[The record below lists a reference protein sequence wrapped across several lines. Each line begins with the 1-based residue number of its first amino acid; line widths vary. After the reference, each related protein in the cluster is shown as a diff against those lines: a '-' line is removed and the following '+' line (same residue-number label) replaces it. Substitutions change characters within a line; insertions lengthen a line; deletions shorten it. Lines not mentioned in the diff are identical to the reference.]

1 MCDALSPSGFFVGL
15 VVGLVFLGLVVL
27 GLVVLGFVVL
37 GFVVV
42 VVLGLAGHTA
52 EIRGSSFRTK
62 YVASGSVVGQP
73 FLQSRSPTTSKFFF
87 SRIMLDVSNHTSPA
101 VALHTN

>member
-42 VVLGLAGHTA
+42 VVLGLAGQIA
-52 EIRGSSFRTK
+52 EPRGSSFRTK

>member
-1 MCDALSPSGFFVGL
+1 MSPSGFFVGL

-37 GFVVV
+37 GFVVVVV